1 VNWFF
6 ALIFVVV
13 AILSLN
19 QFIQFFVISESL
31 RDVML
36 VGTIFVL
43 LAILIKE
50 LI

>member
-6 ALIFVVV
+6 ALIFMTV
-13 AILSLN
+13 AMLSLN

-31 RDVML
+31 KNIIL
-36 VGTIFVL
+36 VGIVFVL

-50 LI
+50 LV